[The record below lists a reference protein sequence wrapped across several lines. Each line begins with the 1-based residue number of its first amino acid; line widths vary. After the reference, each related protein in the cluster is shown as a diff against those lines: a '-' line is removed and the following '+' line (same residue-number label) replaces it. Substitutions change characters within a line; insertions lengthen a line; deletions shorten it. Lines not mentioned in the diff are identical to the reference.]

1 VSSLRVARRG
11 TGGAVTDRVWTAAGF
26 TGLRLLRHAE
36 QRGLTRG
43 EVAAWLG
50 VGAREP
56 VAARIPIDRLFG
68 AWASLS
74 RTLGDPAVGVRAA
87 VATRVDDLDFF
98 GYCVATAPTGRAA
111 VDTAARYAALIT
123 DSGRWQVDDRADP
136 VVVTW
141 SRGGPPS
148 LGRTIS
154 NEAALATFAAGL
166 GELTGAAPLAVELRH
181 RRSGQASNHR
191 DLLGCPV
198 LFGRERDAVLLA
210 RRALDVVPRRASAG
224 LWRFLCALAD
234 QRVAGVR
241 TRTTRQRVEG
251 ALFDALE
258 GDRLPSALSVARSLG
273 MSERTLRR
281 RLVAE
286 RVSFRELLDQAR
298 RGRAAEL
305 LDSEATLTEVAL
317 AAGFADVSALGHAWR
332 RWFGVTP
339 SSVRRAARDPA

>member
-1 VSSLRVARRG
+1 MRASRGG
-11 TGGAVTDRVWTAAGF
+11 TGGAVTRRVWTAAGF

-36 QRGLTRG
+36 ARGLPRG
-43 EVAAWLG
+43 QVAAWLG

-74 RTLGDPAVGVRAA
+74 RALGDPAVGVRAA
-87 VATRVDDLDFF
+87 VATRVDDLDLF
-98 GYCVATAPTGRAA
+98 GYCIATAPTARAA
-111 VDTAARYAALIT
+111 VDTGARYAALIT

-136 VVVTW
+136 VVVSW
-141 SRGGPPS
+141 SRSGPPS

-154 NEAALATFAAGL
+154 NEAALATFAAGFR
-166 GELTGAAPLAVELRH
+166 ELTAAAPLAVELRH
-181 RRSGQASNHR
+181 RRPDRTGDHR

-210 RRALDVVPRRASAG
+210 RRALDIVPRLASAG

-234 QRVAGVR
+234 ERLASMR
-241 TRTTRQRVEG
+241 ARTTRQRVER
-251 ALFDALE
+251 ALFDALD
-258 GDRLPSALSVARSLG
+258 GDRLPSARAVARSLG

-286 RVSFRELLDQAR
+286 RVSFRDLLDRTR
-298 RGRAAEL
+298 RDRAAEL
-305 LDSEATLTEVAL
+305 LESDATLTEVAL

-332 RWFGVTP
+332 RWFGVAP
-339 SSVRRAARDPA
+339 SSVRRAARGRAWSR